1 MLKKDYKKKNQIILL
16 IIKMKLLF
24 LLNLL
29 ILICI
34 TEAVMV
40 ENNGTWQLISEFALG
55 VWKYANV
62 TSLLP
67 TIPHS

>member
-1 MLKKDYKKKNQIILL
+1 MNKIEFKKIS
-16 IIKMKLLF
+16 
-24 LLNLL
+24 LNLL